1 VLPHLWWCVLKL
13 MAQGI
18 NCARFSTSIF
28 WTRNHT
34 ADSLCAIL
42 LPYST
47 QQKFHE
53 EMFQMWTK
61 GYFLATFK
69 EYGYRIS
76 VPTHQFKTWQL
87 HQFIYI
93 KWHIHDCLTIGATT
107 INTTAFFSITTTL
120 AKIITDN
127 MKINIIFKFKL
138 STVIIKQNLY
148 KKSLTALF
156 ERMGTIC
163 KRY

>member
-1 VLPHLWWCVLKL
+1 MVTCVLKL

-18 NCARFSTSIF
+18 YCARFELTFFDKESYYGQLVCKFI
-28 WTRNHT
+28 
-34 ADSLCAIL
+34 AIL
-42 LPYST
+42 I

-53 EMFQMWTK
+53 EMFQLWTK
-61 GYFLATFK
+61 GHFLATFK
-69 EYGYRIS
+69 EYGYGIS

-148 KKSLTALF
+148 KKSLTVLF
-156 ERMGTIC
+156 ERMGTM
-163 KRY
+163 

>member
-1 VLPHLWWCVLKL
+1 VQDFQLPFFL
-13 MAQGI
+13 
-18 NCARFSTSIF
+18 
-28 WTRNHT
+28 TRNRT
-34 ADSLCAIL
+34 AYSLCADL
-42 LPYST
+42 LPSCIHK
-47 QQKFHE
+47 KFHE

-61 GYFLATFK
+61 GHFLATSRNMAT
-69 EYGYRIS
+69 GS

-148 KKSLTALF
+148 KKSLTVLS

-163 KRY
+163 KLY

>member
-1 VLPHLWWCVLKL
+1 MVTCVLKL

-18 NCARFSTSIF
+18 YCARFSTYFSF
-28 WTRNHT
+28 LTRNRT
-34 ADSLCAIL
+34 MDSLCANL
-42 LPYST
+42 LPSCIH
-47 QQKFHE
+47 QKFHE

-61 GYFLATFK
+61 GHFLATFK

-148 KKSLTALF
+148 KKSLTDLF

-163 KRY
+163 KWY